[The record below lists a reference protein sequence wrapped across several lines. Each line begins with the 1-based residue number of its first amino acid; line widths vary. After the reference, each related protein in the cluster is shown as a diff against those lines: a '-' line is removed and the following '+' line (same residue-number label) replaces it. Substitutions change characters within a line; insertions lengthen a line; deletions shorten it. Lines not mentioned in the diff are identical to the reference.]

1 MSQRKGSL
9 SRRDLLRL
17 MGVAAAGS
25 ALAACTAPLTPAAP
39 AASTGA
45 GGAAASA
52 EGETVVRFWNVWGA
66 AREEL
71 MNQIIARF
79 EEENPGVKVQ
89 NLVQPFERRE
99 ENLFTAL
106 ASGDPPELLMAS
118 RAEILRF
125 ADDGLIT
132 PIDDFVTQN
141 NLDLNVFYPSEIGNF
156 YWNGQLYSMPMPT
169 GGGVSSLTLV
179 NYDMINAA
187 GGTPSVPQTWS
198 ELEEMA
204 KAYTVLDDR
213 GIVKIGANVGTA
225 APDFFAWLYCNNGTI
240 YSEDLRKVTFGNE
253 EGVDT
258 LNWMVNFTNNI
269 NGGVQNVIDFFAG
282 PGEATEAQPW
292 YNDAQLINFPNVS
305 IFFHMQTYKPD
316 MQWDMGLRPYNDAN
330 PNAKSQGLSG
340 EQFAWGY
347 VIPKSVTGARQAA
360 AFKFLQEITY
370 EPDSAGW
377 FVEQQGR
384 PSPIKSV
391 NESAS
396 FYEVNPHWDKVLASL
411 ASDVSVAILPVHAR
425 VTDTVTQAVQAAMFG
440 DATVEEALATA
451 TEQAQAIVDEYWAGQ
466 E

>member
-1 MSQRKGSL
+1 MSQRNGSL
-9 SRRDLLRL
+9 SRRELLKL

-25 ALAACTAPLTPAAP
+25 ALAACAPVAPGAAP
-39 AASTGA
+39 AAG
-45 GGAAASA
+45 GEGAAAPA
-52 EGETVVRFWNVWGA
+52 QAATVVRFWNVWGA

-79 EEENPGVKVQ
+79 EEANPGVTVQ

-118 RAEILRF
+118 RAEVLRF
-125 ADDGLIT
+125 ADDGLIA
-132 PIDDFVTQN
+132 PIDDFVAQN
-141 NLDLNVFYPSEIGNF
+141 GLDLNVFYPSEIGNF
-156 YWNGQLYSMPMPT
+156 YWKGGLYSMPMPT

-187 GGTPSVPQTWS
+187 GGEPAVPQTWLQ
-198 ELEEMA
+198 LEDMA
-204 KAYTVLDDR
+204 KAYTELDDR
-213 GIVKIGANVGTA
+213 GIVKIGAHVGTA
-225 APDFFAWLYCNNGTI
+225 AADFFAWLYCNNGTI
-240 YSEDLRKVTFGNE
+240 YSEDLRQVTFGNE
-253 EGVDT
+253 QGVQT
-258 LNWMVNFTNNI
+258 LDWMVNFTNNI
-269 NGGVQNVIDFFAG
+269 NGGVQNVTDFFAG

-330 PNAKSQGLSG
+330 PDAKSQGLSG
-340 EQFAWGY
+340 ETFAWGY
-347 VIPKSVTGARQAA
+347 VVPKAVTGARQEA

-370 EPDSAGW
+370 VPESAGW

-384 PSPIKSV
+384 PSPIMAV
-391 NESAS
+391 NENQS
-396 FYEVNPHWDKVLASL
+396 FYDVNPHWDKVLESL

-425 VTDTVTQAVQAAMFG
+425 VADTVTQAVQAAMFG
-440 DATVEEALATA
+440 DANAAAALATA
-451 TEQAQAIVDEYWAGQ
+451 TEQAQAIVDEYWAAQG
-466 E
+466 